1 MSALCRKRTSDLA
14 IVSLGRSNRGT
25 RTNPVQ
31 RRKHTPA
38 QSRLG
43 TNWVDSKN
51 FSSNLGRSSNCFCP
65 WHRGSTPPVIR
76 LSTSA
81 RSALWCFGARFD
93 GSIRT
98 QQKRAAWE
106 HAAGV
111 RTFTRGGRAVV
122 APLRIASM
130 PTDYSHSCC
139 TRVAFFLSH
148 RATPGS
154 VSPLFAPRAIAWTKV
169 TPIEPPNR
177 QLAGHSSVPLVRC

>member
-31 RRKHTPA
+31 RRNHTPA

-51 FSSNLGRSSNCFCP
+51 FSSNWGGLAIASAHGT
-65 WHRGSTPPVIR
+65 GGVIR

-130 PTDYSHSCC
+130 PHFVSGRLTIP
-139 TRVAFFLSH
+139 TRVAPEVRSFFLTWATWVRLARSLH
-148 RATPGS
+148 RGS
-154 VSPLFAPRAIAWTKV
+154 TEDQSCGWKRFR
-169 TPIEPPNR
+169 
-177 QLAGHSSVPLVRC
+177 

>member
-51 FSSNLGRSSNCFCP
+51 FSINLGRSSNCFCP

-122 APLRIASM
+122 ALCASSRC
-130 PTDYSHSCC
+130 PFFVSGQLTIP
-139 TRVAFFLSH
+139 TRVAPEVRSFFLTW
-148 RATPGS
+148 ATRVRLARSLHSGS
-154 VSPLFAPRAIAWTKV
+154 TEDQSRDWKRF
-169 TPIEPPNR
+169 
-177 QLAGHSSVPLVRC
+177 Q

>member
-98 QQKRAAWE
+98 QQKRAALE
-106 HAAGV
+106 HAAG
-111 RTFTRGGRAVV
+111 GGGSHLHMRRKGSCSTSAHRLD
-122 APLRIASM
+122 APFCER

-139 TRVAFFLSH
+139 TGGAVFLSH
-148 RATPGS
+148 LGHLGS
-154 VSPLFAPRAIAWTKV
+154 AGPLFAQRV
-169 TPIEPPNR
+169 N
-177 QLAGHSSVPLVRC
+177 